1 MDRLRLKEKCPGDED
16 DELFPEDRISEIP
29 SDSFYTNA
37 TSGSSMG
44 DKGPSTQGLKPV
56 DPFPLTSQEEPII
69 DDETSY

>member
-37 TSGSSMG
+37 ASGSSMG
-44 DKGPSTQGLKPV
+44 DKGPSTQE
-56 DPFPLTSQEEPII
+56 QNQ
-69 DDETSY
+69 